1 MNYNRYPANQPYN
14 TGGQFAPDL
23 SGKINTPQSTPS
35 IPAEYTL
42 PQKEAKENS
51 LEEQYSQYR
60 KVAHAAAVAKL
71 EETRK
76 TLVHDLKLVVDAK
89 ASATKKVDA
98 ISHLSQEVEASQSH
112 LAKLAERE
120 EKLSKELEE
129 TISTLEYMAS
139 ENAQL

>member
-14 TGGQFAPDL
+14 SGGQFAPDL

-35 IPAEYTL
+35 IPAEYIM
-42 PQKEAKENS
+42 PQKKLKENS

-60 KVAHAAAVAKL
+60 KVAHAAAVSKL

-76 TLVHDLKLVVDAK
+76 MLVHDLKLVIDAK
-89 ASATKKVDA
+89 QSAEKRADVIAHT
-98 ISHLSQEVEASQSH
+98 SQEVEASQTH
-112 LAKLAERE
+112 LAKLIERE
-120 EKLSKELEE
+120 EKLSKELEQ
-129 TISTLEYMAS
+129 TIATLEYMAS